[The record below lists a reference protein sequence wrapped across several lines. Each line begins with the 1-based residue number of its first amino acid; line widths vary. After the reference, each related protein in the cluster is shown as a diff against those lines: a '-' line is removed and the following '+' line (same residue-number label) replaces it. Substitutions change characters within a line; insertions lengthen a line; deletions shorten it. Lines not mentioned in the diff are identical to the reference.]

1 MMLIDDSICDCKLV
15 NRERLADEARG
26 ARRRVT
32 PPPTECFLW
41 KFSAAA
47 AEIIERRVDN
57 TPSGLRQLHDCIN
70 LKEIGFGAFSFSVSF
85 LKISCPYLVTSYLK
99 FEMFFKIFSN
109 SELQ

>member
-32 PPPTECFLW
+32 PPPGCFLW

-47 AEIIERRVDN
+47 ADKIELRVDN

-70 LKEIGFGAFSFSVSF
+70 LKEIRFGAFSFSVSF

-99 FEMFFKIFSN
+99 FEMFFTIFSN